1 MPVFMPVWFSNCY
14 ISNSQPNPLTDWGI
28 ACHVPWPK
36 LTELLREQNSLSF
49 KQNNNLNYRL
59 TCDQVVHFQSAS
71 SLSVNRPQEKIVFA
85 FLVVKR
91 FKRESEEGILI

>member
-14 ISNSQPNPLTDWGI
+14 ISSSQPNPLTDWGI

-59 TCDQVVHFQSAS
+59 ACDQVVHFQSAS
-71 SLSVNRPQEKIVFA
+71 SLSVNRPQEKNVFA
-85 FLVVKR
+85 FLIVKR
-91 FKRESEEGILI
+91 FKRGSEEGILI